1 MARVPGVRY
10 SDDQPVVNAMGHTRQ
25 DKIGT
30 HGGGD
35 GPWQGVP
42 STPKQ
47 KRQSAYALHT
57 RVQESTIP
65 NAGLGLFMLERARK
79 KERVAVYS
87 GTLLTK
93 EEAAVSNSM
102 YIIEV
107 NKNQFLDG
115 QDIAH
120 AAGRYINY
128 APYSESNAVMGAGKS
143 PSWDDVKKRWWV
155 SIFARKGIPAG
166 EEIKMPYGPAY
177 KGLRENANKKVK
189 KAFAMRS
196 SAQDSGSG
204 GGSQTNDKQWKRACA
219 RMMKHMTALSQ
230 RLQRATDGVQQA
242 VTRATKMVANWYNDR
257 SSNRP
262 IAQEAATN
270 TQQKGM
276 RAKTDQEMEGEPIEK
291 RTVVKEGSG
300 AEEGPKGPRVTT
312 TVEAA
317 QESAAARQTKNTR
330 VQWTK
335 GPMHQRYE
343 SRRTH
348 YPSGSGK
355 QCRNANKRLRPRQ
368 TWTNTRVACER
379 AKQRALRR
387 IERKKRQANAWTTII

>member
-1 MARVPGVRY
+1 MQSILLIPLSCFPTSKNGGEVAVVLYKLPSNAKVCKPQQMQVGTWTPKVTTNNGAQKLTAVLAGTVGEVCRHKPRGRLLRARRQQLQHGMSTACVRRLGRRAGMARVPGVRY

-93 EEAAVSNSM
+93 EEAAASNSM

-107 NKNQFLDG
+107 NKNQQFLDG

-166 EEIKMPYGPAY
+166 EEIKMPYGSAY

-204 GGSQTNDKQWKRACA
+204 GGSQTNDKQWKHACA

-230 RLQRATDGVQQA
+230 RL
-242 VTRATKMVANWYNDR
+242 
-257 SSNRP
+257 
-262 IAQEAATN
+262 
-270 TQQKGM
+270 
-276 RAKTDQEMEGEPIEK
+276 
-291 RTVVKEGSG
+291 
-300 AEEGPKGPRVTT
+300 
-312 TVEAA
+312 
-317 QESAAARQTKNTR
+317 
-330 VQWTK
+330 
-335 GPMHQRYE
+335 
-343 SRRTH
+343 
-348 YPSGSGK
+348 
-355 QCRNANKRLRPRQ
+355 
-368 TWTNTRVACER
+368 
-379 AKQRALRR
+379 
-387 IERKKRQANAWTTII
+387 